1 MSVCGASNFEALL
14 HGNIPNVISAIV
26 KSLCVTTPTVT
37 TGSRSRAALQQRSW
51 KRDLILVKFVGHNI
65 KFSQCRHFSHY
76 WLSYNTYSIDEALA
90 CVQLV
95 AIKLSNLSP
104 TNCPTCR
111 HQTCLACHHQTVQ
124 LVAIKLS
131 NVSPSNCSTCR
142 HQTCPAC
149 RHQIVQLVA
158 IKLSNMSPSNLSSMS
173 PSNCPTCRHQTVQL
187 VAVKLPNLSPSNCP
201 TCRHQTVQLVAVK
214 LPNLSP

>member
-26 KSLCVTTPTVT
+26 KSLYATTPTVA

-51 KRDLILVKFVGHNI
+51 KRDLILVKYVAHNI

-104 TNCPTCR
+104 SNLSSLSPSNLSSLSPSNCPTCR
-111 HQTCLACHHQTVQ
+111 HQTVQ
-124 LVAIKLS
+124 LVAIKL
-131 NVSPSNCSTCR
+131 
-142 HQTCPAC
+142 
-149 RHQIVQLVA
+149 VQLVT
-158 IKLSNMSPSNLSSMS
+158 IKLSNLSPSNLSSLSLSNLSSLS
-173 PSNCPTCRHQTVQL
+173 PSYCPTCRHQTVQL
-187 VAVKLPNLSPSNCP
+187 VAVKLPNLSP
-201 TCRHQTVQLVAVK
+201 
-214 LPNLSP
+214 